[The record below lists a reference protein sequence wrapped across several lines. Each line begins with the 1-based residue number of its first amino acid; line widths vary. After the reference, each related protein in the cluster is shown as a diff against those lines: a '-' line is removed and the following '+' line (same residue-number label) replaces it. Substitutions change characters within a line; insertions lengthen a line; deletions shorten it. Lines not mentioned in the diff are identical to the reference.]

1 MKEVDRAEFT
11 KAMKSTHTI
20 LLPNMLHY
28 HNALLQAAFAAAG
41 YHVEILSEE
50 KNLPGYSLPYI
61 SGDYCLPTVL
71 ILGQVLAALRS
82 GRFSPDQIAFMEP
95 QA

>member
-1 MKEVDRAEFT
+1 MTLDERRCPVKEVDRAEFT

-41 YHVEILSEE
+41 YHVEILSE
-50 KNLPGYSLPYI
+50 I
-61 SGDYCLPTVL
+61 
-71 ILGQVLAALRS
+71 
-82 GRFSPDQIAFMEP
+82 GRASCRERV
-95 QA
+95 